1 MFKTISNIMKVHDL
15 RNKILFTLAVLIVHR
30 IGSFIPVPNINVE
43 FLQSVDRSSGD
54 MFGILNTFSGG
65 ALFNFSIFA
74 MGIMPYITASIIV
87 QLLTMDVI
95 PKFAQWAKEGEEGK
109 KKLTQITRYS
119 TIVLG
124 LIQAYGLSIGFN
136 RMQISQFGEG
146 MVHNPGFS
154 TYTIIAIVLTT
165 GTAFLMW
172 LGEQITEKGIGN
184 GISIIIFA
192 GIVAG
197 IPTASGQLYSSL
209 FLEDTAGELFLNILK
224 LVIII
229 LIIIAI
235 IAGVIFVQQG
245 VRRIPVQY
253 AKRVVGRKMYGG
265 QSTHIPLKVNAAGVI
280 PVIFALSLL
289 MFPPT
294 IAGFLPGYKIS
305 EWIIKNFEYTAPLG
319 MVLYVMLI
327 IGFTYFYTFVQINP
341 VQMADQMKKNGGYIP
356 GIRPGKTTSVYLT
369 RIMNRI
375 TLTGSIFLAAVS
387 ILPVLFGKII
397 PGLPDSVMIGGT
409 SLLIVVGV
417 GLETMKQIESQ
428 LINRHYKG
436 FINK

>member
-1 MFKTISNIMKVHDL
+1 MFSTIANIFKVEDL
-15 RNKILFTLAVLIVHR
+15 RRRIVFTLILLIVYR
-30 IGSFIPVPNINVE
+30 LGAFIPVPNINTDVLK
-43 FLQSVDRSSGD
+43 LQDQANQSDV
-54 MFGILNTFSGG
+54 FGLLNTFSGG
-65 ALFNFSIFA
+65 ALFQFSIFA

-87 QLLTMDVI
+87 QLLSMDVV
-95 PKFAQWAKEGEEGK
+95 PRFAQWAKEGDVGRK
-109 KKLTQITRYS
+109 KMTQVTRYG
-119 TIVLG
+119 TIILG
-124 LIQAYGLSIGFN
+124 IVQAFGLSIGFN
-136 RMQISQFGEG
+136 RLYSGLVID
-146 MVHNPGFS
+146 PGF
-154 TYTIIAIVLTT
+154 TTFALIAIVLTA

-172 LGEQITEKGIGN
+172 LGEQITEFGIGN

-192 GIVAG
+192 GIVAA
-197 IPTASGQLYSSL
+197 IPTSIQQIYKSL
-209 FLEDTAGELFLNILK
+209 FATEGALFLNIVK
-224 LVIII
+224 
-229 LIIIAI
+229 LIIIALVVILI

-245 VRRIPVQY
+245 VRKIPVQY

-265 QSTHIPLKVNAAGVI
+265 QTTHIPLKVNAAGVI

-294 IAGFLPGYKIS
+294 IASYWRGNVVA
-305 EWIIKNFEYTAPLG
+305 EWIINNLSINQTAPLAI
-319 MVLYVMLI
+319 VLYVLLI

-369 RIMNRI
+369 RVMTRI
-375 TLTGSIFLAAVS
+375 TLSGALFLSAIS
-387 ILPVLFGKII
+387 ILPMLFGGLA
-397 PGLPDSVMIGGT
+397 GLPSSVRIGGT

-428 LINRHYKG
+428 LIKRHYKG